1 MQMDD
6 AVWNLML
13 AAIGQRID
21 SPQGLAL
28 VEAIGAKPLRAVTPQ
43 NFSDYTQVKSLGITV
58 SATPI
63 PKYRA
68 YWPERREKRA
78 YVNYIHKI
86 ELTPPYSG
94 RLPEGMHWG
103 ITRPELDA
111 IAAFELRGSR
121 AIPYWN
127 FEAPAPDVELTACTS
142 INALFPPEQPAADR
156 ILIELAT
163 EHDFI
168 SAYEAYEVSKPL
180 VYVEDAFFTVWCA
193 LNGVLDETRFT
204 AEVIRPLRERSV
216 TPLAFL
222 HGACGRLLW
231 SGDIR
236 PPFLEF
242 MWTYYMGMHLPDEQ
256 RWVADIKTVFGASN
270 HFKDDSAQ
278 MTQDDWRNYDLIAPC
293 IADRFAQWQRG
304 ELKAPD
310 R

>member
-94 RLPEGMHWG
+94 RLPEGMGHHPAG
-103 ITRPELDA
+103 TRCHRRVRTA
-111 IAAFELRGSR
+111 RIARDSVLELRGAR
-121 AIPYWN
+121 A
-127 FEAPAPDVELTACTS
+127 
-142 INALFPPEQPAADR
+142 
-156 ILIELAT
+156 
-163 EHDFI
+163 
-168 SAYEAYEVSKPL
+168 
-180 VYVEDAFFTVWCA
+180 
-193 LNGVLDETRFT
+193 
-204 AEVIRPLRERSV
+204 
-216 TPLAFL
+216 
-222 HGACGRLLW
+222 
-231 SGDIR
+231 
-236 PPFLEF
+236 
-242 MWTYYMGMHLPDEQ
+242 
-256 RWVADIKTVFGASN
+256 
-270 HFKDDSAQ
+270 
-278 MTQDDWRNYDLIAPC
+278 
-293 IADRFAQWQRG
+293 
-304 ELKAPD
+304 
-310 R
+310 